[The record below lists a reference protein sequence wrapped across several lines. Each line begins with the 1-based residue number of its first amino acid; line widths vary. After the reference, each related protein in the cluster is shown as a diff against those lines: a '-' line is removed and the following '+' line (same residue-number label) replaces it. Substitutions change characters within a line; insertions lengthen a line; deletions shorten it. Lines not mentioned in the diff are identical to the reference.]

1 MAIRFYNTL
10 IRKKEVLKPLRGNV
24 IRMYT
29 CGPTVYDYPHIGNYR
44 AYMVSDILKRYL
56 RLRGYAVRH
65 VMNITDVDDKTIKG
79 ARKQKTS
86 LRQFTKKY
94 ETAFFEDLEALGIL
108 PADKFCRATEHID
121 DMVRLVKKLL
131 KKGIAYKAADGSVYF
146 NITKFGDYGKLAKL
160 NLKKLK
166 TGASGRITADEYSK
180 ENVHD
185 FALWKAYRPEDGSVF
200 WETEFG
206 RGRPGWHL

>member
-94 ETAFFEDLEALGIL
+94 ETAFF
-108 PADKFCRATEHID
+108 
-121 DMVRLVKKLL
+121 
-131 KKGIAYKAADGSVYF
+131 
-146 NITKFGDYGKLAKL
+146 
-160 NLKKLK
+160 
-166 TGASGRITADEYSK
+166 
-180 ENVHD
+180 
-185 FALWKAYRPEDGSVF
+185 
-200 WETEFG
+200 
-206 RGRPGWHL
+206 